1 MVSPLAAEKLHAQL
15 DADRV
20 ETFYRGEH
28 MKGKTTVRLLAVGAF
43 VGASALLQ
51 GCAVVTGPYV
61 AERAPVSSYSMVTRF
76 DKRFLNADGTRR
88 SSASSLRMPRERSNS
103 PFYFRY

>member
-1 MVSPLAAEKLHAQL
+1 
-15 DADRV
+15 
-20 ETFYRGEH
+20 
-28 MKGKTTVRLLAVGAF
+28 MKGKINVRLLALAAGI
-43 VGASALLQ
+43 GASALLQ

-76 DKRFLNADGTRR
+76 DKRFLNADGTQR
-88 SSASSLRMPRERSNS
+88 SGASPLRMPRERSYS

>member
-1 MVSPLAAEKLHAQL
+1 MN
-15 DADRV
+15 
-20 ETFYRGEH
+20 
-28 MKGKTTVRLLAVGAF
+28 GKTTARLLAISAMIA
-43 VGASALLQ
+43 ASVLLQ

-76 DKRFLNADGTRR
+76 DKRFLTADGTHR
-88 SSASSLRMPRERSNS
+88 SSASSLRMPRQRTNS